1 MLNLLPQ
8 LLCAA
13 FEKVLQK
20 LLAMDPTSVQLL
32 APVQGKQLAL
42 QLKEL
47 PWRFVLSASE
57 RQLLLNQHLEQAD
70 CEISTD
76 LTTVRQLADPS
87 QLTRL
92 IKQDKLSIQGDL
104 QVAQKFSQV
113 LQQLDPD
120 WQQELSVWLGD
131 ALAHK
136 LATALRQVQQLLL
149 HKLAEL
155 QQQSVELLQD
165 ELQSTPSRAEFQ
177 QFQLSLTSVQTRLE
191 QLSRQLKTLQ
201 ES

>member
-8 LLCAA
+8 LICAA
-13 FEKVLQK
+13 FEKALQK
-20 LLAMDPTSVQLL
+20 LLAMDPAAERLL
-32 APVQGKQLAL
+32 SSVQGKQLAVKL
-42 QLKEL
+42 TEL

-57 RQLLLNQHLEQAD
+57 HQLLLNQHQEPAD
-70 CEISTD
+70 CEICTA
-76 LTTVRQLADPS
+76 LATARQLSDPS

-92 IKQDKLSIQGDL
+92 IKQDKLCIQGDL

-136 LATALRQVQQLLL
+136 LATALTQVQQLLQ
-149 HKLAEL
+149 HKLAQL

-165 ELQSTPSRAEFQ
+165 ELQTSPSRAEYQ
-177 QFQLSLTSVQTRLE
+177 QFQQNLTAVQTRLE